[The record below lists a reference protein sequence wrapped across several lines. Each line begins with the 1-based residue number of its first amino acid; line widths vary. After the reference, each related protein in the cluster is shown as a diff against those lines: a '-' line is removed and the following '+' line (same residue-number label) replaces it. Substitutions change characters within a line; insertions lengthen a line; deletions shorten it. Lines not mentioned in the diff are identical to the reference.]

1 MIQGCSR
8 GISARNWWSQ
18 RYLAYLL
25 SVLVL
30 PLPSHSLEEAR
41 LEAELGTELHLDQ
54 QVVGLEDTQTG
65 PEVVGNQLGVVDLQL
80 VGVGSQAEVGSQVE
94 GRSPVGVGSQA
105 AGVDS
110 LLGVGSQV
118 GLDEWLVELGEARQV

>member
-1 MIQGCSR
+1 M
-8 GISARNWWSQ
+8 
-18 RYLAYLL
+18 
-25 SVLVL
+25 
-30 PLPSHSLEEAR
+30 
-41 LEAELGTELHLDQ
+41 
-54 QVVGLEDTQTG
+54 VGLEDTQTG

-94 GRSPVGVGSQA
+94 GRNLVGVGSQA